1 MVGVLLLLTVVR
13 IFSQSSYRSVNGY
26 GFTVTHVS
34 IVTRLSI
41 VRPPRHFKYL
51 RVKHARC
58 SSNFN
63 HTTFAAILLL
73 LLCGD
78 IESNPG
84 PDTGKDIIKCVCDS
98 LGETGRMIECE
109 QCLCWSHSDCINI
122 PPHLASSFPFIC
134 PHCVKASITLIPTLR
149 SEISHLRARVIKLEN
164 ANKPSPNPE
173 IMSVHE
179 PSMSLSQH
187 VDSLSC
193 LSNSLPPTNSPI
205 ITSSTILSST
215 NPSVSSVPPVS
226 AVPVS
231 SVPSVPP
238 VLPLPSQHFP
248 SQNSKSSYPPQ
259 HFLSHPRPPCKPPFQ
274 PFPTL
279 PNLSSIFKTTSS
291 SNSPNSSSSA
301 FSSTYPIL
309 LPISSLIKTPSTANS
324 SDPSFPQCLLSRYC
338 SKYQPQCLP
347 SFSSYLTTIVSHC
360 SPLQNSS
367 HSSTQSC
374 SKALPH
380 SAISSSLSFSQSDC
394 TSRFFSSD
402 SIQSSP
408 SSCHMTFSFPHL
420 HSSVPSNLS
429 AFNPNSV
436 PTRSLKILSLNVRSL
451 LPKFDEFCLVCAS
464 LSPDIICVSESWLSQ
479 DILDHEI
486 ALINYQ
492 LFRKDRNRHGGGVLL
507 YIHSNIFAVPLV
519 ILNCFWFQLKFS
531 TKHLLLVLI
540 IDLPPRLMAFLI

>member
-1 MVGVLLLLTVVR
+1 MAVKMVGVLLLLTVVR

-41 VRPPRHFKYL
+41 VRPPRHFKYW

-63 HTTFAAILLL
+63 HTTFAAVLL

-98 LGETGRMIECE
+98 LGETGHMIECE
-109 QCLCWSHSDCINI
+109 QCLCWSHSDCVNI

-134 PHCVKASITLIPTLR
+134 PHCVKASITLIPTLC

-173 IMSVHE
+173 ITSVHE

-259 HFLSHPRPPCKPPFQ
+259 HFLSHSRPPCKPPFQ
-274 PFPTL
+274 PFPICHPSLKPPLLPTPQIPPRQPFLQPIPYCYPSLPSSKPPLLPTPQIPLFPNVFSPATVPNTNPNVYPPSLTLQPPFPIAPPFKTAPTL
-279 PNLSSIFKTTSS
+279 PLNLAQKHC
-291 SNSPNSSSSA
+291 
-301 FSSTYPIL
+301 PIL
-309 LPISSLIKTPSTANS
+309 PFPHPSVVANLIVHLASSLLTPSNHH
-324 SDPSFPQCLLSRYC
+324 P
-338 SKYQPQCLP
+338 LP
-347 SFSSYLTTIVSHC
+347 
-360 SPLQNSS
+360 
-367 HSSTQSC
+367 
-374 SKALPH
+374 
-380 SAISSSLSFSQSDC
+380 
-394 TSRFFSSD
+394 
-402 SIQSSP
+402 
-408 SSCHMTFSFPHL
+408 
-420 HSSVPSNLS
+420 
-429 AFNPNSV
+429 
-436 PTRSLKILSLNVRSL
+436 
-451 LPKFDEFCLVCAS
+451 
-464 LSPDIICVSESWLSQ
+464 
-479 DILDHEI
+479 
-486 ALINYQ
+486 
-492 LFRKDRNRHGGGVLL
+492 
-507 YIHSNIFAVPLV
+507 V
-519 ILNCFWFQLKFS
+519 I
-531 TKHLLLVLI
+531 
-540 IDLPPRLMAFLI
+540 